1 LRSRTTRKF
10 RQLLA
15 ALPQSVRREA
25 RASYRQFRDNPRHP
39 SLQFK
44 KVHQSLPV
52 YSARVTG
59 DYRAVGVLSDDT
71 IVWFFVGSHADYERL
86 LRAL

>member
-1 LRSRTTRKF
+1 MKSRTTRKF

-25 RASYRQFRDNPRHP
+25 RVSYRQFRDNPRHP

-52 YSARVTG
+52 YSARITG
-59 DYRAVGVLSDDT
+59 DYRAVGVLSDDE
-71 IVWFFVGSHADYERL
+71 IVWFFVGSHGDYEKL